1 MDYHWA
7 DISTCEQ
14 ERYLL
19 CTKSVIDPGGTVFKD
34 DKGNWGFTAFGR
46 TFLSSSRYVTK
57 YRAMQNCEKL
67 IRSELKSLLDE
78 LTPTENVSIDD
89 EENPYLST
97 IEKLKSM
104 FHM

>member
-1 MDYHWA
+1 MDYHWV
-7 DISTCEQ
+7 DISTCGQ

-19 CTKSVIDPGGTVFKD
+19 RTKSVISPDATVFKD
-34 DKGNWGFTAFGR
+34 EKGNWGFTAFGR
-46 TFLSSSRYVTK
+46 TFLSSSRHVTK

-78 LTPTENVSIDD
+78 LTPTENISIDD

-97 IEKLKSM
+97 VEKLKSM

>member
-1 MDYHWA
+1 MNYRWI
-7 DISTCEQ
+7 DISTCGQ

-19 CTKSVIDPGGTVFKD
+19 RTKSVISPDATVFKD
-34 DKGNWGFTAFGR
+34 EKGNWGFTAFGR

-57 YRAMQNCEKL
+57 YKAMQNCEKL

>member
-46 TFLSSSRYVTK
+46 TFMSSSRYVTK

-67 IRSELKSLLDE
+67 VRSELKSLLDE

-89 EENPYLST
+89 EENPYLSS
-97 IEKLKSM
+97 IEKLKSI

>member
-1 MDYHWA
+1 MDYHWV
-7 DISTCEQ
+7 DISTCGQ

-19 CTKSVIDPGGTVFKD
+19 RTKSVISPDATVFKD
-34 DKGNWGFTAFGR
+34 EKGNWGFTAFGR
-46 TFLSSSRYVTK
+46 TFLSSSRHVTK

-97 IEKLKSM
+97 IEKLKSI

>member
-1 MDYHWA
+1 MDYHWV
-7 DISTCEQ
+7 DISTLEQ

-19 CTKSVIDPGGTVFKD
+19 RTKSVINPDATVFKD
-34 DKGNWGFTAFGR
+34 EKGNWGFTAFGR
-46 TFLSSSRYVTK
+46 TFLSNSRYVTK

-78 LTPTENVSIDD
+78 LTPTENISIDD

-97 IEKLKSM
+97 VEKLKSM

>member
-34 DKGNWGFTAFGR
+34 DKGNWGFTAFDR
-46 TFLSSSRYVTK
+46 TFMSSSRYVTK

-67 IRSELKSLLDE
+67 VRSELKSLLDE

-89 EENPYLST
+89 EENPYLSS
-97 IEKLKSM
+97 IEKLKSI

>member
-7 DISTCEQ
+7 DISTLEQ
-14 ERYLL
+14 ERYFLR
-19 CTKSVIDPGGTVFKD
+19 TKSVINPDTTVFKD
-34 DKGNWGFTAFGR
+34 EKGNWGFTAFGR
-46 TFLSSSRYVTK
+46 TFLSNSRYVTK

-78 LTPTENVSIDD
+78 LTPTENISIDD

-97 IEKLKSM
+97 VEKLKSM

>member
-1 MDYHWA
+1 MG
-7 DISTCEQ
+7 
-14 ERYLL
+14 RY
-19 CTKSVIDPGGTVFKD
+19 IDTRTRKVSPLYEKRNRPGPTVFKD

>member
-1 MDYHWA
+1 MNYRWI
-7 DISTCEQ
+7 DISTCGQ

-19 CTKSVIDPGGTVFKD
+19 RTKSVISPDATVFKD
-34 DKGNWGFTAFGR
+34 EKGNWGFTAFGR

-57 YRAMQNCEKL
+57 YKAMQNCEKL

-97 IEKLKSM
+97 IEKLKAM

>member
-7 DISTCEQ
+7 DISTFEQ

-19 CTKSVIDPGGTVFKD
+19 CTKSVIDPGATVFKD

>member
-7 DISTCEQ
+7 DISTLEQ

-19 CTKSVIDPGGTVFKD
+19 CTKSVIDPGATVFKD
-34 DKGNWGFTAFGR
+34 EKGNWGFTAFGR

-67 IRSELKSLLDE
+67 IRSELKSLLNE
-78 LTPTENVSIDD
+78 LTPTENISIDNED
-89 EENPYLST
+89 NPYLST

>member
-7 DISTCEQ
+7 DISTLEQ

-19 CTKSVIDPGGTVFKD
+19 RTKSVISPDATVFKD
-34 DKGNWGFTAFGR
+34 EKGNWGFTAFGR
-46 TFLSSSRYVTK
+46 TFLSSSRHVTK

-78 LTPTENVSIDD
+78 LTPTENIPIDD

>member
-1 MDYHWA
+1 MDYHWV
-7 DISTCEQ
+7 DISTCGQ

-19 CTKSVIDPGGTVFKD
+19 RTKSVISPDATVFKD
-34 DKGNWGFTAFGR
+34 EKGNWGFTAFGR
-46 TFLSSSRYVTK
+46 TFLSSSRHVTK

-67 IRSELKSLLDE
+67 IRSELKSLLGE

>member
-7 DISTCEQ
+7 DISTLEQ

-19 CTKSVIDPGGTVFKD
+19 CTKSVIDPGATVFKD
-34 DKGNWGFTAFGR
+34 EKGNWGFTAFGR

-67 IRSELKSLLDE
+67 IRSELKSLLNE
-78 LTPTENVSIDD
+78 LTPTENISIDN

-104 FHM
+104 YHM